1 MQVYGESTGVLEPF
15 GVFTAVFKVSSL
27 SDKTNNST
35 DNNAAKTVA
44 LDHLGVIAARLTT
57 SSLKFRNV
65 TNHENIKSLE
75 EVTFRFPL
83 LSINCCNLLFVRFL
97 QKLIK
102 HN

>member
-1 MQVYGESTGVLEPF
+1 
-15 GVFTAVFKVSSL
+15 VFKVSSL

-65 TNHENIKSLE
+65 PDRETVKSLE
-75 EVTFRFPL
+75 EVVFLFFP
-83 LSINCCNLLFVRFL
+83 FL
-97 QKLIK
+97 IFQ
-102 HN
+102 